1 MDINLIKEII
11 DKSKDICK
19 NTKTQLSSI
28 DMYINTG
35 QNKEAIRIEKS
46 SLTNNY
52 VNVDVGY
59 NYIHIK
65 NFRTEDKYIDGSIV
79 QEIIVNYKDNYDSY
93 NQHMIGFIEKPNEE
107 IKEDDVQKIDDLKQK
122 KMI

>member
-1 MDINLIKEII
+1 MDIKLIKDII
-11 DKSKDICK
+11 NKSKDICK
-19 NTKTQLSSI
+19 NTKTQLSAI
-28 DMYINTG
+28 DINVNMG
-35 QNKEAIRIEKS
+35 QNISTIRIEKS
-46 SLTNNY
+46 SLINNY

-59 NYIHIK
+59 NYIHIR

-79 QEIIVNYKDNYDSY
+79 QEVIVHYKDNYDSY

-107 IKEDDVQKIDDLKQK
+107 IKEDDVQKIEDLKQK